1 MLYECIIICYF
12 SVGSIWGCLQ
22 FMNII
27 EPCYYGCPCAPPLP
41 LIAFYTG
48 AHYLRI
54 HCSTRLASGASPCLP
69 GSCTC
74 LLKFMYLTNRILSDL
89 TIIQKENRKDRA
101 KQIRDAYTDEKER
114 ERHMM
119 SVFSV
124 PKPCVTSGETGTNMF
139 TLDKTPTADQGN
151 SSNLVW
157 WTSEFI
163 GVIYRNMLTQK

>member
-1 MLYECIIICYF
+1 MSIVYSCSFVAMLYECIIICYF

-27 EPCYYGCPCAPPLP
+27 EPCYYGCPCAPPLL

-114 ERHMM
+114 EAHDVCLQCSKALCYFWR
-119 SVFSV
+119 
-124 PKPCVTSGETGTNMF
+124 
-139 TLDKTPTADQGN
+139 DGN
-151 SSNLVW
+151 KYVHP
-157 WTSEFI
+157 
-163 GVIYRNMLTQK
+163 R